1 MVSSPA
7 VTAKIEATRP
17 APCAG
22 AQHAADLEL
31 AAACAHGDAAAL
43 AAFDREHLSQVG
55 AFIARIDA
63 DPAFAEEVRQRL
75 RAKLLVAEP
84 GQRPRIADYAGQ
96 GPLGGWVRVAAVRMA
111 LDLRKARRESAV
123 GLATDAAAHAVAA
136 GADPELEMVRKR
148 HGAQVE
154 SAIREALAALSARQR
169 QLLRLAI
176 VEGVGIDRLATMYRV
191 HRATA
196 ARWVAAAREA
206 LLEAVLSQLG
216 HELRI
221 GRGEAHS
228 LAGAVRSQ
236 LDISLG
242 PLLRSG

>member
-7 VTAKIEATRP
+7 VTAKID
-17 APCAG
+17 
-22 AQHAADLEL
+22 HAADLQL
-31 AAACAHGDAAAL
+31 AAACAKGDAAAL
-43 AAFDREHLSQVG
+43 AAFEREHLSQVG

-63 DPAFAEEVRQRL
+63 DAAFAEEVRQRL
-75 RAKLLVAEP
+75 REKLLVAEP

-111 LDLRKARRESAV
+111 LDLRKARRSESEV
-123 GLATDAAAHAVAA
+123 GATTDAAAHAVAA
-136 GADPELEMVRKR
+136 GADPELEIVRKR
-148 HGAQVE
+148 HGAEVE
-154 SAIREALAALSARQR
+154 AAIREALAALTSRQR

-196 ARWVAAAREA
+196 ARWVAAARQD
-206 LLEAVLSQLG
+206 LMEAVLSQLG
-216 HELRI
+216 HKLRI